1 MKALFALFSLGMVF
15 STSCKTTHAKG
26 SGGSEV
32 KDFSGSSFTN
42 RRQDGLYDVVCKGYV
57 REDNGEKIDG
67 MKQIVSA
74 EDVGE
79 KRICQPAILLYRL
92 TKVGTA
98 SNGQQTN
105 FFIYAI
111 KSDINSHTSTYN
123 LEGAVFP
130 TFESKP
136 EVTADT
142 QRMVEI
148 HRCLKPDGQ
157 TFVSTSQNCDGNIGS
172 NQGSLGFIYS
182 KSDSYGK
189 SKELWRCYSGSSLQ
203 DATNIVVTTQV
214 QSECGGN
221 SGRHPEAYPIG
232 YLPSL

>member
-1 MKALFALFSLGMVF
+1 MKALLALFSLGMVLT
-15 STSCKTTHAKG
+15 SSCKTTHSKG
-26 SGGSEV
+26 SDGSEIQ
-32 KDFSGSSFTN
+32 DFSGSSFTS
-42 RRQDGLYDVVCKGYV
+42 RRQDGFYDVLCKGYV

-74 EDVGE
+74 EDVHE
-79 KRICQPAILLYRL
+79 NRICQPAILLYRL

-105 FFIYAI
+105 FFLYAI
-111 KSDINSHTSTYN
+111 RSDINSHTSTYN

-130 TFESKP
+130 TFESQP
-136 EVTADT
+136 EVIADT
-142 QRMVEI
+142 QRMIEI
-148 HRCLKPDGQ
+148 SRCLKPDGQ
-157 TFVSTSQNCDGNIGS
+157 TFVSASQNCDGNVGS
-172 NQGSLGFIYS
+172 NQGSLGYIYS

-189 SKELWRCYSGSSLQ
+189 SKKLWRCYAGNSLQ
-203 DATNIVVTTQV
+203 DATNIVVTTEL

-221 SGRHPEAYPIG
+221 SGRHPEANPIG